1 MNFKEQVE
9 RDLEDVFFNLDEFA
23 EIVNLNGVEV
33 KGIFQSVKYEPFS
46 INKNDSSILGI
57 SNSYIKLYYKEVDAA
72 EVFKAQDEPPHSASV
87 FQRGLP
93 ISRLNKEEEEI
104 AQAGSA
110 GVFTTT
116 KRDLKNSGTNFLNN
130 LDFFAS
136 QQITVNGEY
145 YTVEYVEKEQGMSI
159 LTLSRASAR

>member
-1 MNFKEQVE
+1 MLMNLKTQFNKE
-9 RDLEDVFFNLDEFA
+9 LEDVFFNLDEFA

-57 SNSYIKLYYKEVDAA
+57 SNSYCKLYYKADATA
-72 EVFKAQDEPPHSASV
+72 EVFKAQDEPPHSV
-87 FQRGLP
+87 
-93 ISRLNKEEEEI
+93 
-104 AQAGSA
+104 SA
-110 GVFTTT
+110 GAFTAT
-116 KRDLKNSGTNFLNN
+116 KRDLKNSGKNFLNN
-130 LDFFAS
+130 LDFFVS

-159 LTLSRASAR
+159 LTLNKLGTR

>member
-9 RDLEDVFFNLDEFA
+9 KDLEDVFFNLDEFA

-57 SNSYIKLYYKEVDAA
+57 SNSYIKLYYKADATA
-72 EVFKAQDEPPHSASV
+72 EVFFV
-87 FQRGLP
+87 
-93 ISRLNKEEEEI
+93 
-104 AQAGSA
+104 
-110 GVFTTT
+110 
-116 KRDLKNSGTNFLNN
+116 
-130 LDFFAS
+130 S

-145 YTVEYVEKEQGMSI
+145 YTVEYIEKEQGVNV
-159 LTLSRASAR
+159 LTLSSASAR

>member
-1 MNFKEQVE
+1 MNFKQQLEK
-9 RDLEDVFFNLDEFA
+9 DLESVFFNLDEFA

-57 SNSYIKLYYKEVDAA
+57 SNSYIKLYYKADATA
-72 EVFKAQDEPPHSASV
+72 EVFFV
-87 FQRGLP
+87 
-93 ISRLNKEEEEI
+93 
-104 AQAGSA
+104 
-110 GVFTTT
+110 
-116 KRDLKNSGTNFLNN
+116 
-130 LDFFAS
+130 S

-145 YTVEYVEKEQGMSI
+145 YTVEYIEKEQGVNI